1 MEDEYRI
8 FDAFV
13 SKSGTSLIV
22 TIPKPVCKV
31 LKLGEGNIVQIKIK
45 KERAEKKHA

>member
-22 TIPKPVCKV
+22 TIPKPVCRV
-31 LKLGEGNIVQIKIK
+31 LKLKEGDIVQIKVK
-45 KERAEKKHA
+45 KEKSQKHD